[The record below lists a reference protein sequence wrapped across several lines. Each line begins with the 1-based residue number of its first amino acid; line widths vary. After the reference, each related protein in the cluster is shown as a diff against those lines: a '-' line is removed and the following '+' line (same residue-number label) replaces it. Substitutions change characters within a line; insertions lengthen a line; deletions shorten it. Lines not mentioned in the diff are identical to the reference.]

1 MNYIKNTI
9 LIFIIV
15 LLNACATSSD
25 QATPQKSTIKNQD
38 SKESLVSIENESDQL
53 LQIFDGTKLKGAV
66 LDTAYGAIED
76 AKIYTSP
83 ATVEVRSDEEGN
95 FELISDKFYSDIS
108 YIIYFTHQD
117 YFNDQKTGYY
127 PEIDSTNDLGYRFLV
142 PKKIIDFETRALTPK
157 VEDSGIELKE

>member
-38 SKESLVSIENESDQL
+38 TKESLVGIENESDQL
-53 LQIFDGTKLKGAV
+53 LQIFNGTKLKGAV

-76 AKIYTSP
+76 AKIYTKD
-83 ATVEVRSDEEGN
+83 ARIQDARSKQM
-95 FELISDKFYSDIS
+95 LRS
-108 YIIYFTHQD
+108 
-117 YFNDQKTGYY
+117 
-127 PEIDSTNDLGYRFLV
+127 LV
-142 PKKIIDFETRALTPK
+142 AQGAGGFCLAKQRGGLWPTPK
-157 VEDSGIELKE
+157 EGGGIRPTPILGSLLGVTNINEKWSWECL